1 MNSEELEE
9 MLAKKKRVDAIIKDL
24 VDTVTKN
31 DSEKVKSIFEK
42 NSSIIRDV
50 VTDVNSQSGTN
61 LLGDAV
67 DEEIAKY
74 LIEQGVSFSAAVKKA
89 IMKRNL
95 GLVKSICQINKSI
108 TKHEL
113 QQNPE
118 PLQSATYDHK
128 FNDKIARYLI
138 KQGANPNATDHLG
151 RYLLHLQIAK
161 SNFKGAKALI
171 ENGADVNL
179 INQEVKSYQ
188 NLIIGGSALKGETA
202 LNFAIRI
209 YYKYKDIDDQK
220 SDETLKFISYLIEQK
235 ANLNIKDCNEMVP
248 LDIAIFHNSPKIVEL
263 LIKAGADLN
272 VGREKAEGVLKYAIT
287 EGHIDIGK
295 ATIRYILEHDSH
307 WLTTSN
313 KPDLLNDQQELSVYW
328 DEYKAQ
334 VKELHDIVEDRI
346 DLTGGGSTRPI
357 MRTVSGFL
365 DHESRKNLVKSSFIS
380 SAEAPENFCP
390 RKLAVIS
397 VAAITC
403 ALALYFLA
411 PLIIGSSAGIG
422 TQLALGAVGAVV
434 GGGIGILT
442 NVAIDQCYVNSA
454 TQKAD

>member
-1 MNSEELEE
+1 MNPEELEKI
-9 MLAKKKRVDAIIKDL
+9 LAENKKKDSVLKKLLRAVKENDL
-24 VDTVTKN
+24 
-31 DSEKVKSIFEK
+31 EKVKSIFEK
-42 NSSIIRDV
+42 NSSIIKDV
-50 VTDVNSQSGTN
+50 VTEINSQNGTN
-61 LLGDAV
+61 LLGYAIDSKM
-67 DEEIAKY
+67 AKY
-74 LIEQGVSFSAAVKKA
+74 LIEQGVKFVTAVGKAVMKKD
-89 IMKRNL
+89 L
-95 GLVKSICQINKSI
+95 ELVKSICQMNKSI
-108 TKHEL
+108 AKNEL
-113 QQNPE
+113 SRNPE

-138 KQGANPNATDHLG
+138 EQGANPNATDHLG

-209 YYKYKDIDDQK
+209 YDKYKDIDDQK

-346 DLTGGGSTRPI
+346 DLTGDGSTRPI

>member
-9 MLAKKKRVDAIIKDL
+9 MLAKKKRVDAVIKDL

-95 GLVKSICQINKSI
+95 GLVKSICEINKSI
-108 TKHEL
+108 AKHEL

-138 KQGANPNATDHLG
+138 EQGANPNATDHLG

-346 DLTGGGSTRPI
+346 DLTGDGSTRPI

-365 DHESRKNLVKSSFIS
+365 DHESRKNLVRRVDRRSFPTSLSQNCTETSRLIQ
-380 SAEAPENFCP
+380 
-390 RKLAVIS
+390 L
-397 VAAITC
+397 
-403 ALALYFLA
+403 
-411 PLIIGSSAGIG
+411 PLFS
-422 TQLALGAVGAVV
+422 LL
-434 GGGIGILT
+434 ILT
-442 NVAIDQCYVNSA
+442 QVSNDRKYLETSFSLFLEIALLVFRDHEVSYILS
-454 TQKAD
+454 

>member
-1 MNSEELEE
+1 M
-9 MLAKKKRVDAIIKDL
+9 
-24 VDTVTKN
+24 
-31 DSEKVKSIFEK
+31 
-42 NSSIIRDV
+42 
-50 VTDVNSQSGTN
+50 
-61 LLGDAV
+61 
-67 DEEIAKY
+67 
-74 LIEQGVSFSAAVKKA
+74 
-89 IMKRNL
+89 
-95 GLVKSICQINKSI
+95 
-108 TKHEL
+108 
-113 QQNPE
+113 
-118 PLQSATYDHK
+118 
-128 FNDKIARYLI
+128 
-138 KQGANPNATDHLG
+138 
-151 RYLLHLQIAK
+151 
-161 SNFKGAKALI
+161 

-188 NLIIGGSALKGETA
+188 NLIIGGSALKGQTA

-209 YYKYKDIDDQK
+209 YYRHKDIDDQK
-220 SDETLKFISYLIEQK
+220 SDKTLKFISYLIEHK

-272 VGREKAEGVLKYAIT
+272 VGRKKAEGVLKYAIT

-313 KPDLLNDQQELSVYW
+313 KPDLLNDQQELSNYW

-346 DLTGGGSTRPI
+346 DLTGDGSTRPI

-442 NVAIDQCYVNSA
+442 NVAIDQCYVNSV

>member
-1 MNSEELEE
+1 MNPEELKEI
-9 MLAKKKRVDAIIKDL
+9 LAKKERVNAVIKDL

-31 DSEKVKSIFEK
+31 DLEKVKSIFEK
-42 NSSIIRDV
+42 NSSIIKDV
-50 VTDVNSQSGTN
+50 VAEINSQNGTN
-61 LLGDAV
+61 LLGYAIDSKM
-67 DEEIAKY
+67 AKY
-74 LIEQGVSFSAAVKKA
+74 LIEQGVKFVTAVGKAVMKKD
-89 IMKRNL
+89 L
-95 GLVKSICQINKSI
+95 ELVKSICQMNKSI
-108 TKHEL
+108 AKNEL
-113 QQNPE
+113 SQNPE
-118 PLQSATYDHK
+118 PLESATYDHK

-138 KQGANPNATDHLG
+138 EQGANPNATDHLG
-151 RYLLHLQIAK
+151 RYLLHLQTAK
-161 SNFKGAKALI
+161 GNFEGAKALI
-171 ENGADVNL
+171 ENGADVN
-179 INQEVKSYQ
+179 IVNQEQDGYWRPGIDV
-188 NLIIGGSALKGETA
+188 NALKGQTA
-202 LNFAIRI
+202 LHFAIRV
-209 YYKYKDIDDQK
+209 YRNNKDLNPEK
-220 SDETLKFISYLIEQK
+220 ANRALGFISYLIEKK
-235 ANLNIKDCNEMVP
+235 ANSNIKDCNEKTP
-248 LDIAIFHNSPKIVEL
+248 LDTAIFFDTPEIVEL

-313 KPDLLNDQQELSVYW
+313 KPDLLNDQQELSNYW

-334 VKELHDIVEDRI
+334 VKELHDIVGDRI
-346 DLTGGGSTRPI
+346 YLTGDRSTRPI

>member
-1 MNSEELEE
+1 M
-9 MLAKKKRVDAIIKDL
+9 
-24 VDTVTKN
+24 
-31 DSEKVKSIFEK
+31 
-42 NSSIIRDV
+42 
-50 VTDVNSQSGTN
+50 
-61 LLGDAV
+61 
-67 DEEIAKY
+67 
-74 LIEQGVSFSAAVKKA
+74 
-89 IMKRNL
+89 
-95 GLVKSICQINKSI
+95 
-108 TKHEL
+108 
-113 QQNPE
+113 
-118 PLQSATYDHK
+118 
-128 FNDKIARYLI
+128 
-138 KQGANPNATDHLG
+138 
-151 RYLLHLQIAK
+151 
-161 SNFKGAKALI
+161 
-171 ENGADVNL
+171 
-179 INQEVKSYQ
+179 
-188 NLIIGGSALKGETA
+188 GGSELKGETA

-209 YYKYKDIDDQK
+209 YYKHKDIDNQK

-313 KPDLLNDQQELSVYW
+313 KPDLLNDQQELSNYW

-334 VKELHDIVEDRI
+334 VKELHDIVGDRI
-346 DLTGGGSTRPI
+346 YLTGDRSTRPI